1 MRKISTQIWQIGQI
15 IVIVIYNVLKMKSTK
30 KISVLLMLFLCIS
43 AIAQKKLDPVY
54 INVTNER
61 AAKIVTK
68 LALANPEKEK
78 TVTEII
84 AQQFRDLSE
93 IQDGRDAEIKKIK
106 EDSSLSKEIQNEKAD
121 KLKAAADKE
130 IEKLHKSYL
139 KKLGTQLSEEK
150 IIAVKDGMTYGVLPI
165 TVAGYNDMLPNL
177 TVEQKDYIYKA
188 LVEAREFAMDGGS
201 SKEKHAWFG
210 KYKGRINNYL
220 SKAGY
225 DLNKESADWHKRL
238 EEREKNKV
246 KDTTSKE

>member
-1 MRKISTQIWQIGQI
+1 MKSIKKIST
-15 IVIVIYNVLKMKSTK
+15 
-30 KISVLLMLFLCIS
+30 LLMLLVFFTS
-43 AIAQKKLDPVY
+43 IAQKKLDPVY

-68 LALANPEKEK
+68 LTLANPEKEK
-78 TVTEII
+78 TVTEFI

-106 EDSSLSKEIQNEKAD
+106 EDSSLSKEIQNEKVD
-121 KLKAAADKE
+121 KLKATADKE

-139 KKLGTQLSEEK
+139 KKLGTQLSEDK

-165 TVAGYNDMLPNL
+165 TVSGYNDMLPNL

-220 SKAGY
+220 SKEGY
-225 DLNKESADWHKRL
+225 DLNKESTDWHKRL